1 MAAAITNL
9 LSGGLTDG
17 IAKIIG
23 LFKIDPNVAA
33 QHAEDLAKIQADM
46 QTQMINGLSAMST
59 AQNQVNTVEAQ
70 NKNIFIAGWR
80 PFIGWVCGSGLAT
93 QFIVGPFVTWIAAL
107 AKHPVTFPTLDMGT
121 LLTLLLGM
129 LGLGGMRTY
138 EKVAGITDDT
148 DDTPKPK
155 R

>member
-1 MAAAITNL
+1 MAAVITNL
-9 LSGGLTDG
+9 LSGGLADG

-46 QTQMINGLSAMST
+46 QQKILDGVQQMSV
-59 AQNQVNTVEAQ
+59 AQNQVNTAEAQ

-93 QFIVGPFVTWIAAL
+93 QFIIGPFVTWAATL
-107 AKHPVTFPTLDMGT
+107 LKHPVAFPTLDMGT

-138 EKVAGITDDT
+138 EKVAGITDPNLKD
-148 DDTPKPK
+148 
-155 R
+155 